1 MVKYYLLIF
10 KLDLYIEIYDTNKQH
25 IWTTQR
31 LQHSFIT
38 SDFDLLNSTFIAQ
51 NPELRTYCFSTTGS

>member
-10 KLDLYIEIYDTNKQH
+10 KLDLNIEIYDTNKQH

-31 LQHSFIT
+31 LQ
-38 SDFDLLNSTFIAQ
+38 
-51 NPELRTYCFSTTGS
+51 Y